1 MPGTIMGGRRRGF
14 TWRGVTPRSAES
26 RWRMSC
32 DGNFSKANT
41 CSSTTKTGREMFQ
54 RGALMSRFAGSE
66 GAAKRGESGS
76 VDERREELCI
86 PAPDANFPKLFGPL
100 VRTRAPLPHSP
111 NPPPLSAPLP
121 PQPGGAM
128 NWATAVTSIG
138 LRDIWRQGT
147 RRSARVVRGGGA
159 TISQEVVVPGLSPFS
174 EKSRLYM
181 NIYPPLRKH
190 SEI

>member
-1 MPGTIMGGRRRGF
+1 MGGGRRGF

-86 PAPDANFPKLFGPL
+86 PAPDANFPKPFGPL
-100 VRTRAPLPHSP
+100 VRPRAPLPHSP

-174 EKSRLYM
+174 EKSRLYT
-181 NIYPPLRKH
+181 NIYSPLQQT
-190 SEI
+190 

>member
-1 MPGTIMGGRRRGF
+1 
-14 TWRGVTPRSAES
+14 
-26 RWRMSC
+26 MS
-32 DGNFSKANT
+32 GPN
-41 CSSTTKTGREMFQ
+41 RV
-54 RGALMSRFAGSE
+54 FAG
-66 GAAKRGESGS
+66 GE
-76 VDERREELCI
+76 
-86 PAPDANFPKLFGPL
+86 
-100 VRTRAPLPHSP
+100 T
-111 NPPPLSAPLP
+111 
-121 PQPGGAM
+121 GGAM